1 MNKQYLKKVGN
12 ELQEYLLFRR
22 RGKKVDAKK
31 GKGYKYSRSQEKRRV
46 RQQIIKD

>member
-1 MNKQYLKKVGN
+1 MNKQYFKKVGS

-22 RGKKVDAKK
+22 RGKKVDTKK
-31 GKGYKYSRSQEKRRV
+31 GKGYKYNRSQEKRIA